1 MTRLLLDDE
10 NDANLKQIKDNLPWC
25 FHQHVVIISLSHSSL
40 ISNH

>member
-25 FHQHVVIISLSHSSL
+25 FHQQTGLL
-40 ISNH
+40 